1 MSLPSVIASAAR
13 QSRAARTALDCFVAL
28 LLAMTGSEMG
38 GLVAQF
44 PVLHRVDC
52 DNPSSCRIAK
62 LPTKPA
68 AFCAFSTKIFFS
80 FRGCDPCDPDLL
92 CNGYFMTDTL
102 PTTARDIL
110 ARLIAFDT
118 TSRNSNLQLIAW
130 VEDYLGQ
137 HGVASTRV
145 VNEDA
150 SKANIYAT
158 VGPNLEGGV
167 ILSGHSDVVPVD
179 GQDWD
184 SDPWVVTEKANLLHG
199 RGTCDMKGF
208 IALALAAVPLFKKGA
223 KPVHLAFS
231 YDEEIGCL
239 GAPAM
244 IEEMAAKLPKPAL
257 AIIGEPTMMKVITG
271 HKGIAVHEVE
281 VLGHEAHSSL
291 THLGLSANMVAIE
304 LMHDL
309 AELAR
314 GLWENTDPASPFI
327 PPHATLTIGRME
339 GGTAPNILAR
349 RAHFMFDLRCPPD
362 VDPEAILAPFQAK
375 IAALDGEM
383 RRAFPEAGVTITR
396 LSNAPPMTPA
406 GSAEAEAF
414 VRRLTGDNSPSG
426 VVSYA
431 AEAGQFQ
438 QAGFAT
444 VICGPGSIEQ
454 AHQPNEYLA
463 VEQFE
468 RGADFMLRLGEALA

>member
-1 MSLPSVIASAAR
+1 
-13 QSRAARTALDCFVAL
+13 
-28 LLAMTGSEMG
+28 
-38 GLVAQF
+38 
-44 PVLHRVDC
+44 
-52 DNPSSCRIAK
+52 
-62 LPTKPA
+62 
-68 AFCAFSTKIFFS
+68 
-80 FRGCDPCDPDLL
+80 
-92 CNGYFMTDTL
+92 MTDTL
-102 PTTARDIL
+102 PSSAREIL
-110 ARLIAFDT
+110 AKLIAFDT

-130 VEDYLGQ
+130 VEDYLNQ
-137 HGVASTRV
+137 HGVSSTRV
-145 VNEDA
+145 VNADA
-150 SKANIYAT
+150 SKANLYAT
-158 VGPNLEGGV
+158 VGPNVAGGI

-179 GQDWD
+179 GQDWRTN
-184 SDPWVVTEKANLLHG
+184 PWMVTEDKGLLHG

-208 IALALAAVPLFKKGA
+208 LALALAAVPLFKKGA

-271 HKGIAVHEVE
+271 HKGITVHEVE

-291 THLGLSANMVAIE
+291 THLGLSANMVAVE
-304 LMHDL
+304 LMHYL

-314 GLWENTDPASPFI
+314 GLWENGDPDSPFV
-327 PPHATLTIGRME
+327 PPHATLTIGKME
-339 GGTAPNILAR
+339 GGTAANILAR
-349 RAHFMFDLRCPPD
+349 RAHFVFDLRCPPG
-362 VDPEAILAPFQAK
+362 VDPEAILAPFKAK
-375 IAALDGEM
+375 IVALNAEM
-383 RRAFPEAGVTITR
+383 KQAFPKAGVTITR
-396 LSNAPPMTPA
+396 LSNAPPMTPT
-406 GSAEAEAF
+406 GSQEAEAF
-414 VRRLTGDNSPSG
+414 VRRLTGDNGAAG

-468 RGADFMLRLGEALA
+468 RGADFMVRLAEALKP